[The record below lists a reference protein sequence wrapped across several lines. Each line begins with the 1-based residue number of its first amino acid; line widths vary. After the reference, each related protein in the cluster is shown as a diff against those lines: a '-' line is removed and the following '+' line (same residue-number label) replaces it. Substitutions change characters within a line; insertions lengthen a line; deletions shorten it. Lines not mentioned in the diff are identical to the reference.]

1 VADPEAGVQVERSR
15 RPSAVWL
22 LPILAALV
30 GAWLVWYAARNE
42 GPTITIRFP
51 TAEGIVAGETRL
63 KARSVEVGIVE
74 SVTLDAERD
83 GVVVHARMD
92 PETRDLL
99 REDTRFW
106 VVRPRVGFGGVSG
119 LGTLLSGGYLELA
132 PGTGAPGARSFV
144 GLDDPPVTGP
154 GTPGVRVVLVSRE
167 AGSVHAGNPVL
178 YHGYEIGRIE
188 SERFDPD
195 RRVMRYEAFVEA
207 PYDRLV
213 GDRTRFWNASGV
225 TLRASASGFELS
237 AGSLETLARGGVALG
252 HPEDDAPGAA
262 VADGTEFT
270 LHPDARSA
278 EEDPYRRAV
287 PYLVRFEQSV
297 RGLEPGA
304 AVELRG
310 ITVGRVRGVLLDA
323 VDGSAFGDAAQP
335 IPVVLELEPARLR
348 LPDDDSGETA
358 LRQVLTEAI
367 GNGLFASLQ
376 TGNLITGQLYVAL
389 DFDPEGPVGR
399 PGRAHGF
406 ETLPVRSTGLAQ
418 LEKKL
423 GQVLDQLAAL
433 PLEGLATDASAT
445 LARSAETLAALE
457 RTLARIESTLAS
469 DSVQALPAELV
480 DTLAALRGTLE
491 TLGPGSPVTRRLE
504 GTLTRLDRSLEGVEA
519 LSRALE
525 EQPSTLLRPVRRAP
539 DPIPGGDR

>member
-1 VADPEAGVQVERSR
+1 MAEPESRVQLERSR

-42 GPTITIRFP
+42 GPTVTIHLP

-63 KARSVEVGIVE
+63 KARSVELGIVE
-74 SVTLDAERD
+74 SVALDPELD
-83 GVVVHARMD
+83 GVVVRARMD
-92 PETRDLL
+92 PDARALL

-119 LGTLLSGGYLELA
+119 LGTLLSGGYIELS
-132 PGTGAPGARSFV
+132 PGTGAPGRRDFR
-144 GLDDPPVTGP
+144 GLEDPPVTGP

-195 RRVMRYEAFVEA
+195 RRVMRYQAFVEA

-213 GDRTRFWNASGV
+213 GERARFWNASGV
-225 TLRASASGFELS
+225 ALRASASGFELS

-252 HPEDDAPGAA
+252 HPEDGEPGPT
-262 VADGTEFT
+262 VADETEFA
-270 LHPDARSA
+270 LHPDRRSA
-278 EEDPYRRAV
+278 EEDPYRRSV

-323 VDGSAFGDAAQP
+323 VDGNAFGDAAQP
-335 IPVVLELEPARLR
+335 IPVVLELEPARLQ
-348 LPDDDSGETA
+348 LPDDDSGEAA
-358 LRQVLTEAI
+358 LRQVLAEAI

-376 TGNLITGQLYVAL
+376 TGNLLTGQLYVAL

-399 PGRAHGF
+399 PGRAHDLA
-406 ETLPVRSTGLAQ
+406 TLPVRSTGLAQ

-423 GQVLDQLAAL
+423 GRVLDQFAEL
-433 PLEGLATDASAT
+433 PLDRLASDASAT
-445 LARSAETLAALE
+445 LARSAQTLAALE
-457 RTLARIESTLAS
+457 GTLARIETTLAS

-491 TLGPGSPVTRRLE
+491 SLGPGSPLTRSVE

-525 EQPSTLLRPVRRAP
+525 EQPSTLLRPVRREP